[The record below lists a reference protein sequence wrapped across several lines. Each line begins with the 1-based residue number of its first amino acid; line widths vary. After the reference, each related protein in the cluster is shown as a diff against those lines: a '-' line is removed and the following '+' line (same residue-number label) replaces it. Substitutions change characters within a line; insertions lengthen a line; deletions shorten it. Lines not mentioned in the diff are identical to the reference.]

1 MYISKKHISRRTV
14 LKGMGVTVA
23 LPFLDAMVPART
35 VFAKTAA
42 GASASKQRLVCME
55 MVHGSAG
62 STAFG
67 VKKNLFA
74 PVKVGRDFEFS
85 PTLEPLA
92 PFREHVTIVSNTDVH
107 NAEAFTLPEI
117 GGDHFR
123 SSAVFLTQ
131 SHPKQTEGN
140 DVHAGTSHDQL
151 CVADQSAADDPRPA
165 CRIRPVVRRRRDGR
179 RARREPQGGSQHPG
193 LDHE

>member
-1 MYISKKHISRRTV
+1 MYISKKHISRRT
-14 LKGMGVTVA
+14 LLRGMGVTVA

-42 GASASKQRLVCME
+42 GASAAKQRLVCME

-62 STAFG
+62 STAIG

-74 PVKVGRDFEFS
+74 PVKTGRDFELS

-92 PFREHVTIVSNTDVH
+92 PFRDHVTIISNTDLH
-107 NAEAFTLPEI
+107 NAEAFSLPEI

-123 SSAVFLTQ
+123 ASAVFLTQ
-131 SHPKQTEGN
+131 SHPKQT
-140 DVHAGTSHDQL
+140 
-151 CVADQSAADDPRPA
+151 
-165 CRIRPVVRRRRDGR
+165 
-179 RARREPQGGSQHPG
+179 
-193 LDHE
+193 

>member
-1 MYISKKHISRRTV
+1 MHISKKHISRRT
-14 LKGMGVTVA
+14 LLRGMGVTVA
-23 LPFLDAMVPART
+23 LPLLDAMVPART

-74 PVKVGRDFEFS
+74 PVQVGRDFEWS

-92 PFREHVTIVSNTDVH
+92 PFRE
-107 NAEAFTLPEI
+107 
-117 GGDHFR
+117 
-123 SSAVFLTQ
+123 
-131 SHPKQTEGN
+131 
-140 DVHAGTSHDQL
+140 
-151 CVADQSAADDPRPA
+151 
-165 CRIRPVVRRRRDGR
+165 
-179 RARREPQGGSQHPG
+179 
-193 LDHE
+193 

>member
-1 MYISKKHISRRTV
+1 MYISKKHISRRAI

-42 GASASKQRLVCME
+42 GAAASRQRLVCME

-74 PVKVGRDFEFS
+74 PVQAGRG
-85 PTLEPLA
+85 L
-92 PFREHVTIVSNTDVH
+92 REHGAGRHHRVEQRQGDADAHALQDGAPGNVLLRNVH
-107 NAEAFTLPEI
+107 
-117 GGDHFR
+117 
-123 SSAVFLTQ
+123 
-131 SHPKQTEGN
+131 
-140 DVHAGTSHDQL
+140 
-151 CVADQSAADDPRPA
+151 
-165 CRIRPVVRRRRDGR
+165 
-179 RARREPQGGSQHPG
+179 
-193 LDHE
+193 